1 MGSVSMDGMTSTNS
15 RNRMEK
21 RKLYIIH
28 SEYVQQGLTFNCRDR
43 YTDNPEKAD
52 QIYEET
58 LQAMKVDNQDK
69 LDDGDNYEIHKSS
82 RRGNKYFYCFYKCQ
96 PLVSNF
102 SLEMKTAELE

>member
-21 RKLYIIH
+21 WKLYIIH
-28 SEYVQQGLTFNCRDR
+28 SEYVQQGLTFNWRDR

-58 LQAMKVDNQDK
+58 LQAMKEDN
-69 LDDGDNYEIHKSS
+69 DDMFTSPRYQIQSSS
-82 RRGNKYFYCFYKCQ
+82 RQGSKYFICFYKSH
-96 PLVSNF
+96 PMTSNF
-102 SLEMKTAELE
+102 SVEMKTAELE

>member
-1 MGSVSMDGMTSTNS
+1 
-15 RNRMEK
+15 MEK

-58 LQAMKVDNQDK
+58 LQTMKVDNQDK
-69 LDDGDNYEIHKSS
+69 LDDEDNYEIHKSNK
-82 RRGNKYFYCFYKCQ
+82 RGSKFFYCFYKYQ
-96 PLVSNF
+96 PMVSNF

>member
-1 MGSVSMDGMTSTNS
+1 MRLTNS
-15 RNRMEK
+15 RNHMEK

-28 SEYVQQGLTFNCRDR
+28 SEYVQHGMTFNSRDR

-69 LDDGDNYEIHKSS
+69 LDDGDNYGINKSS
-82 RRGNKYFYCFYKCQ
+82 RRGNKHFYCFYKSQ
-96 PLVSNF
+96 PMVSNF
-102 SLEMKTAELE
+102 SVEMKSAELEQ

>member
-1 MGSVSMDGMTSTNS
+1 
-15 RNRMEK
+15 MEK

-58 LQAMKVDNQDK
+58 LLAMKEDNASK
-69 LDDGDNYEIHKSS
+69 YPGLTFDDCRK
-82 RRGNKYFYCFYKCQ
+82 GNKYFICFCKSH
-96 PLVSNF
+96 PMTSNF
-102 SLEMKTAELE
+102 SVEMKSAELE

>member
-1 MGSVSMDGMTSTNS
+1 MGSVSMDGMTSTSS

-28 SEYVQQGLTFNCRDR
+28 SEYVQQGLTFNWRDR

-58 LQAMKVDNQDK
+58 LQAMKEDNQDK
-69 LDDGDNYEIHKSS
+69 LDDGDNYEIHKSNKVES
-82 RRGNKYFYCFYKCQ
+82 KYFYCFYKYQ
-96 PLVSNF
+96 PMVSNF
-102 SLEMKTAELE
+102 CLEMKTAELE

>member
-1 MGSVSMDGMTSTNS
+1 MGSVWTIGMTSTSS
-15 RNRMEK
+15 RNRTERK
-21 RKLYIIH
+21 KLYIIH
-28 SEYVQQGLTFNCRDR
+28 SECVQQGLTFNCRDR

-69 LDDGDNYEIHKSS
+69 IDDGDNYEIHKSD
-82 RRGNKYFYCFYKCQ
+82 RRGSKYFYCFYKCQ